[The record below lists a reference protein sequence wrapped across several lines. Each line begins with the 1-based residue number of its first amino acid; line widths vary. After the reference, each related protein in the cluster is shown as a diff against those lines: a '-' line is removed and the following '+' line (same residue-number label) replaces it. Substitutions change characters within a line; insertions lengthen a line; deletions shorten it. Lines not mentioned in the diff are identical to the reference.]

1 MKIEYEKHE
10 GRQAWNVKL
19 SNQPGKIGKISV
31 LRVEQEGEE
40 TFRVSATDFTTPEPT
55 PIPGSPFETVNHAK
69 AALEYHFRNLI
80 AE

>member
-1 MKIEYEKHE
+1 MKIEYERTV
-10 GRQAWNVKL
+10 GQSFNVKL

-31 LRVEQEGEE
+31 LRVEEDGEE
-40 TFRVSATDFTTPEPT
+40 TFRVSAFDHTTPEPT
-55 PIPGSPFETVNHAK
+55 PIPGSPFASVNQAK